1 MSQLQAPFPAQI
13 RAAFEWWQEAGVDL
27 EYADDA
33 TDWLA
38 QEASPE
44 PTGPK
49 EVSSKAPAPAEV
61 TIVEKKIDLLGDNPP
76 QDLAAF
82 REWWLSEPALDQ
94 VGIRGRIAPTGPAN
108 PDFMVLV
115 VTPEESDR
123 QSLLSGPQGELFNGF
138 LRAAGL
144 KRSEI
149 YLASVLPRHMPI
161 VDGTALTSAGYDKV
175 LMHHISLVSP
185 KRLLAFGRNIS
196 PLLGHDAAHETTNLE
211 NVNHDGR
218 KLPLMV
224 AQGLDSMMAM
234 PRLKARFWRKWLDW
248 TEG

>member
-1 MSQLQAPFPAQI
+1 ML
-13 RAAFEWWQEAGVDL
+13 
-27 EYADDA
+27 
-33 TDWLA
+33 
-38 QEASPE
+38 
-44 PTGPK
+44 
-49 EVSSKAPAPAEV
+49 
-61 TIVEKKIDLLGDNPP
+61 
-76 QDLAAF
+76 F
-82 REWWLSEPALDQ
+82 RS
-94 VGIRGRIAPTGPAN
+94 
-108 PDFMVLV
+108 
-115 VTPEESDR
+115 
-123 QSLLSGPQGELFNGF
+123 
-138 LRAAGL
+138 
-144 KRSEI
+144 
-149 YLASVLPRHMPI
+149 
-161 VDGTALTSAGYDKV
+161 TALTSAGYDKV